1 MFPTKRQETLMAKKT
16 IRIYSDPAG
25 GWGALKATGE
35 ALALQ
40 GVAVS
45 GAKTL
50 LHMNQPEG
58 FDCPGCAWP
67 DPKHTSSFEFCENGA
82 KAVAWEATVNRC
94 TPEFFAQH
102 SVSEL
107 AAWDDYDLEMAGRLT
122 HPMVYD
128 AASDRYVPI
137 GWDDAFA
144 LIATH
149 LNALESPDQA
159 DFYTSGR
166 ASNEAAFLY
175 QIFVREFGT
184 NNFPDCS
191 NMCHEA
197 TSVGL
202 PESIGVGKGTVLLE
216 DFAQADAIF
225 IFGQNPGTNSPR
237 MMSDLHSASRRGAS
251 IVSFNPFRERALE
264 RFAAPQDPVEMATLG
279 STKISSFLYQ
289 VRVGGDAAVLKGM
302 MKAVMEADDAA
313 LAANRP
319 RVLDIAFIEEHT
331 HGIEALFAD
340 LRATSWDAIVRQ
352 SGLARADIENA
363 AKLYMQANN
372 AILVYGMGLTQHRR
386 GTETVQQVANL
397 ALLRGNIGRPGAG
410 VCPVRGHSNVQGNRT
425 VGITEKPSPALIDG
439 IERAFGFRPPATHGH
454 DVIGTIESM
463 MRGEAKVFVALGGN
477 FAAAV
482 PDWIRVQAAMR
493 KLDLTVHIAT
503 KLNRS
508 HLVHG
513 KNALILPCLGR
524 TEIDIQADGPQSI
537 TVEDSMSM
545 VHASAG
551 RNEPASPHLRSEP
564 AIVAGIA
571 RATLGSRSHVDWEHL
586 VASYDRIRDKIE
598 TVYPIFDAYNE
609 RIRVPGGF
617 HLASSARE
625 RVWATPTGR
634 ANFIVFQGLDEDPH
648 EHDPDALW
656 LTTMRSHDQYNTT
669 LYSHSDRYR
678 GVFGQRDVVFM
689 NARELHKRGLQAGD
703 RVDIHTLASDGMER
717 VIRNFKAI
725 EFSLPDGCCG
735 AYYPEANPLVPLYAF
750 DPKSRTPSYKSVPV
764 KIARAATPAADTP
777 RKPATAAATGA
788 QHASE

>member
-1 MFPTKRQETLMAKKT
+1 VAKKKKE

-40 GVAVS
+40 GIALS

-82 KAVAWEATVNRC
+82 KAVAWEATANRC
-94 TPEFFAQH
+94 TPDFFAVH
-102 SVSEL
+102 TVSEL

-128 AASDRYVPI
+128 KRSDRYLPI
-137 GWDDAFA
+137 AWADAFE
-144 LIATH
+144 LVATH
-149 LNALESPDQA
+149 LNALDSADQA

-216 DFAQADAIF
+216 DFEEADAIF

-237 MMSDLHSASRRGAS
+237 MMSDLHSASRRGAK

-264 RFAAPQDPVEMATLG
+264 RFASPQDPVEMATLG
-279 STKISSFLYQ
+279 YTKISSFLYQ
-289 VRVGGDAAVLKGM
+289 VRVGGDVAALKGI
-302 MKAVMEADDAA
+302 MKSIVEADDAA
-313 LAANRP
+313 IAAGTT
-319 RVLDIAFIEEHT
+319 RVLDTGFIETHT
-331 HGIEALFAD
+331 HGINELLAD
-340 LRATSWDAIVRQ
+340 LRGTSWDEIVRG
-352 SGLARADIENA
+352 SGLSKDDIENSA
-363 AKLYMQANN
+363 NVYMEAKNV
-372 AILVYGMGLTQHRR
+372 ILVYGMGLTQHHR
-386 GTETVQQVANL
+386 GTENIQQVANL

-410 VCPVRGHSNVQGNRT
+410 ICPVRGHSNVQGNRT
-425 VGITEKPSPALIDG
+425 VGITEKVSPALIAG
-439 IERAFGFRPPATHGH
+439 IERTFGFRPPLTQGH
-454 DVIGTIESM
+454 DVIATIESM
-463 MRGEAKVFVALGGN
+463 ISGEAKVFMALGGN

-482 PDWIRVQAAMR
+482 PDWVRVQAAMR
-493 KLDLTVHIAT
+493 NLNLTVHIAT

-508 HLVHG
+508 HVVHG
-513 KNALILPCLGR
+513 KEALILPCLGR
-524 TEIDIQADGPQSI
+524 TEVDVQAEGSQSI

-545 VHASAG
+545 VHASGG
-551 RNEPASPHLRSEP
+551 RNDPASPHLKSEP
-564 AIVAGIA
+564 AIIAGIA
-571 RATLGSRSHVDWEHL
+571 RATIGSGSQVAWEHL
-586 VASYDRIRDKIE
+586 LGSYDRIRDTIE
-598 TVYPIFDAYNE
+598 SVYPAFASYNE

-617 HLASSARE
+617 HLPSSARK
-625 RVWATPTGR
+625 RVWDTPSGR
-634 ANFIVFQGLDEDPH
+634 ANFLVFKGLDEDPH
-648 EHDPDALW
+648 QENPEALW

-689 NARELHKRGLQAGD
+689 NQRELQKRNLRPSERID
-703 RVDIHTLASDGMER
+703 VFTLSTDGIER
-717 VIRNFKAI
+717 VVRNFLVI
-725 EFSLPDGCCG
+725 EYSLPDGCCG

-750 DPKSRTPSYKSVPV
+750 DQRSRTPSYKSVPV
-764 KIARAATPAADTP
+764 RIARAAVVGPQPSPQAV
-777 RKPATAAATGA
+777 
-788 QHASE
+788 ASMF

>member
-1 MFPTKRQETLMAKKT
+1 MSRKKT
-16 IRIYSDPAG
+16 VRIYSEPAG

-40 GVAVS
+40 GVPIS

-82 KAVAWEATVNRC
+82 KAVAWEATAKRC
-94 TPEFFAQH
+94 TPEFFAAH
-102 SVSEL
+102 SVTEL
-107 AAWDDYDLEMAGRLT
+107 SAWDDYDLEMAGRLT

-128 AASDRYVPI
+128 EATDRYLPI
-137 GWDDAFA
+137 AWDDAFA
-144 LIATH
+144 LIAKH
-149 LNALESPDQA
+149 LRALGHPDQA

-175 QIFVREFGT
+175 QLFVREFGT

-202 PESIGVGKGTVLLE
+202 PQSIGVGKGTVLLE
-216 DFAQADAIF
+216 DFEQADAIF

-237 MMSDLHSASRRGAS
+237 MMSDLHAASRRGAM
-251 IVSFNPFRERALE
+251 IGSFNPFRERALE
-264 RFAAPQDPVEMATLG
+264 RFAAPQDPLEMATLG
-279 STKISSFLYQ
+279 STRISAFLYQ
-289 VRVGGDAAVLKGM
+289 VRVGGDVAVLKGM
-302 MKAVMEADDAA
+302 MKALVEADDAA
-313 LAANRP
+313 LATNRP
-319 RVLDIAFIEEHT
+319 RVLDIEFIENHT
-331 HGIEALFAD
+331 HGIAALLDD
-340 LRATSWDAIVRQ
+340 LRGTSWDAIEHQ
-352 SGLARADIENA
+352 SGLARDDIENA
-363 AKLYMQANN
+363 AQVYMNAKN
-372 AILVYGMGLTQHRR
+372 AILVYGMGLTQHHR
-386 GTETVQQVANL
+386 GTENVQQMANL

-410 VCPVRGHSNVQGNRT
+410 ICPVRGHSNVQGNRT
-425 VGITEKPSPALIDG
+425 VGITEKTTDALLDG
-439 IERAFGFRPPATHGH
+439 IERTFGFRAPAAHGH
-454 DVIGTIESM
+454 DVLGAIDAM
-463 MRGEAKVFVALGGN
+463 MRGDAKVFVALGGN

-482 PDWIRVQAAMR
+482 PDWVRVQAAMR
-493 KLDLTVHIAT
+493 KLELTVQIST

-513 KNALILPCLGR
+513 REALILPCLGR
-524 TEIDIQADGPQSI
+524 TEIDVQAEGPQSI

-551 RNEPASPHLRSEP
+551 RNPPASAHLRSEP

-571 RATLGSRSHVDWEHL
+571 RATLGDTSRVPWEHL
-586 VASYDRIRDKIE
+586 VANYDRIRDAIE
-598 TVYPIFDAYNE
+598 RVFPIFRAYNE

-617 HLASSARE
+617 HLASTARE

-634 ANFIVFQGLDEDPH
+634 ANFIVFKGLDEDPYH
-648 EHDPDALW
+648 DDPDALW

-678 GVFGQRDVVFM
+678 GIFGQRDVVFM
-689 NARELHKRGLQAGD
+689 NRRELQKRNLHPGE
-703 RVDIHTLASDGMER
+703 RVDMVGLSTDGIER
-717 VIRNFKAI
+717 VIRSFKVV
-725 EFSLPDGCCG
+725 EYSLPDGCCG
-735 AYYPEANPLVPLYAF
+735 AYYPEANPLVPLHAF
-750 DPKSRTPSYKSVPV
+750 DPQSRTPSYKSVPV
-764 KIARAATPAADTP
+764 KVVRAAAVGPGCAARA
-777 RKPATAAATGA
+777 TARAGA
-788 QHASE
+788 LAR

>member
-1 MFPTKRQETLMAKKT
+1 MAKGKT
-16 IRIYSDPAG
+16 IRIYSEPAG

-50 LHMNQPEG
+50 LRMNQPEG

-67 DPKHTSSFEFCENGA
+67 DAKHTSSFEFCENGA
-82 KAVAWEATVNRC
+82 KAVAWEATAYRC
-94 TPEFFAQH
+94 TPEFFAAH
-102 SVSEL
+102 TVTEL
-107 AAWDDYDLEMAGRLT
+107 SAWNDYDLEMAGRLT
-122 HPMVYD
+122 HPMTYD
-128 AASDRYVPI
+128 AATDRYLPI
-137 GWDDAFA
+137 EWNDAFA
-144 LIATH
+144 LVASH
-149 LNALESPDQA
+149 LNGLDSPHQA

-175 QIFVREFGT
+175 QVFVREFGT

-202 PESIGVGKGTVLLE
+202 PQSIGVGKGTVLLD
-216 DFAQADAIF
+216 DFEEADAIF

-237 MMSDLHSASRRGAS
+237 MMSDLHSAARRGAK

-264 RFAAPQDPVEMATLG
+264 RFASPQDPIEMATLG
-279 STKISSFLYQ
+279 FTQISSFFYQ
-289 VRVGGDAAVLKGM
+289 VRVGGDVAVLKGI
-302 MKAVMEADDAA
+302 MKAVIEADEAA
-313 LAANRP
+313 LAADTP
-319 RVLDIAFIEEHT
+319 RVLDIEFIEGHT
-331 HGIEALFAD
+331 HGLDDLLAD
-340 LRATSWDAIVRQ
+340 LRATDWDEIVKQ
-352 SGLARADIENA
+352 SGLSRDDIQNA
-363 AKLYMQANN
+363 ANIYMNAKN
-372 AILVYGMGLTQHRR
+372 AILVYGMGLTQHHR
-386 GTETVQQVANL
+386 GTECVQQVANL

-425 VGITEKPSPALIDG
+425 VGITEKPSAALIDG
-439 IERAFGFRPPATHGH
+439 IERAFGFRPPAEHGN
-454 DVIGTIESM
+454 DVIATLDAM
-463 MRGEAKVFVALGGN
+463 MRGDAKVFMALGGN

-482 PDWIRVQAAMR
+482 PDWVRVQAAMR
-493 KLDLTVHIAT
+493 NLDLTVHIAT

-513 KNALILPCLGR
+513 KAALILPCLGR
-524 TEIDIQADGPQSI
+524 TEVDIQADGPQSI

-545 VHASAG
+545 VHASGG
-551 RNEPASPHLRSEP
+551 RNEPASPHLKSEP

-571 RATLGSRSHVDWEHL
+571 RATMGPDSHVDWEYL

-598 TVYPIFDAYNE
+598 IVYPIFQAYNE

-617 HLASSARE
+617 HLASTARE

-634 ANFIVFQGLDEDPH
+634 ANFLVFEGLDEDPVQS
-648 EHDPDALW
+648 DPDALW

-678 GVFGQRDVVFM
+678 GVFGQRDVVFL
-689 NARELHKRGLQAGD
+689 NPREMQKRGLHAGD
-703 RVDIHTLASDGMER
+703 RVDIFALSLDGIER
-717 VIRNFKAI
+717 VIRSFKVI
-725 EFSLPDGCCG
+725 EYTLPDGCCG

-750 DPKSRTPSYKSVPV
+750 DQKSRTPSYKSVPV
-764 KIARAATPAADTP
+764 RIARAASADAGSTYQAATVG
-777 RKPATAAATGA
+777 ATGA
-788 QHASE
+788 QHASQ

>member
-1 MFPTKRQETLMAKKT
+1 MATRKD
-16 IRIYSDPAG
+16 IRIYSEPAG

-35 ALALQ
+35 ALAVQ
-40 GVAVS
+40 GIAVS

-50 LHMNQPEG
+50 LHMNQPQG

-82 KAVAWEATVNRC
+82 KAVAWEATAMRC
-94 TPEFFAQH
+94 TPDFFAAH

-107 AAWDDYDLEMAGRLT
+107 TAWDDYDLEMAGRLT
-122 HPMVYD
+122 HPMRYD
-128 AASDRYVPI
+128 AASDRYMPI
-137 GWDDAFA
+137 EWADAFA
-144 LIATH
+144 LIGAH
-149 LNALESPDQA
+149 LNALDHPDQA

-175 QIFVREFGT
+175 QLFIREFGT

-216 DFAQADAIF
+216 DFEQADAIF

-237 MMSDLHSASRRGAS
+237 MMSDLHAASRRGGK

-264 RFAAPQDPVEMATLG
+264 RFASPQNPVEMATLG
-279 STKISSFLYQ
+279 FTQISTFLYQ
-289 VRVGGDAAVLKGM
+289 VRVGGDVAVLKGM
-302 MKAVMEADDAA
+302 MKAIVDADDAA
-313 LAANRP
+313 LAADQP
-319 RVLDIAFIEEHT
+319 RILDIEFIEGHT
-331 HGIEALFAD
+331 HGIDALLAD
-340 LRATSWDAIVRQ
+340 LRTTGWDAIERQ
-352 SGLARADIENA
+352 SGLSRADITNA
-363 AKLYMQANN
+363 ATLYMNAKN
-372 AILVYGMGLTQHRR
+372 AILVYGMGLTQHHR
-386 GTETVQQVANL
+386 GTENVQQIANL

-425 VGITEKPSPALIDG
+425 VGITEKPSTQLLDG
-439 IERAFGFRPPATHGH
+439 IERAFGFRPPAAHGR
-454 DVIGTIESM
+454 DVVATIEAM
-463 MRGEAKVFVALGGN
+463 MRGDSKVFIGLGGN

-482 PDWIRVQAAMR
+482 PDWVRVQAAIR
-493 KLDLTVHIAT
+493 KLNLTVHIAT

-513 KNALILPCLGR
+513 RDALILPCLGR

-551 RNEPASPHLRSEP
+551 RNEPASPHLLSEP
-564 AIVAGIA
+564 AIVAGFA
-571 RATLGSRSHVDWEHL
+571 RATMGPQSHVRWEEMI
-586 VASYDRIRDKIE
+586 ADYDRIRDAIE
-598 TVYPIFDAYNE
+598 IVFPAFQAYNA

-617 HLASSARE
+617 HLASTARD
-625 RVWATPTGR
+625 RIWATSTGR
-634 ANFIVFQGLDEDPH
+634 ANFLVFKGLDEDPH
-648 EHDPDALW
+648 QHDPDALW

-689 NARELHKRGLQAGD
+689 NARELKKRDLHPGE
-703 RVDIHTLASDGMER
+703 RVDIVSLSTDGIDR
-717 VIRNFKAI
+717 VIRSFKVI
-725 EFSLPDGCCG
+725 EYSLPDGCCG
-735 AYYPEANPLVPLYAF
+735 AYYPEANPLVPLYAY
-750 DPKSRTPSYKSVPV
+750 DQKSRTPSYKSVPV
-764 KIARAATPAADTP
+764 KVV
-777 RKPATAAATGA
+777 TAAANGPDSATRAVVMPA
-788 QHASE
+788 QEMHRAHQ

>member
-1 MFPTKRQETLMAKKT
+1 MGKKKV

-35 ALALQ
+35 ALTLQ
-40 GVAVS
+40 GIPVS

-50 LHMNQPEG
+50 LHMNQPQG

-94 TPEFFAQH
+94 TPEFFAAH

-107 AAWDDYDLEMAGRLT
+107 TAWDDYDLEMVGRLT

-128 AASDRYVPI
+128 AITDRYAPI
-137 GWDDAFA
+137 SWDDAFA
-144 LIATH
+144 LVGRH
-149 LNALESPDQA
+149 LNALDHPDQA

-175 QIFVREFGT
+175 QLFVREFGS

-202 PESIGVGKGTVLLE
+202 PQSIGVGKGTVLLE
-216 DFAQADAIF
+216 DFEHADAIF

-237 MMSDLHSASRRGAS
+237 MMSDLHSASRRGAK

-264 RFAAPQDPVEMATLG
+264 RFASPQNPVEMATLG
-279 STKISSFLYQ
+279 YTPISTFLYQ
-289 VRVGGDAAVLKGM
+289 VKVGGDVAVLKGM
-302 MKAVMEADDAA
+302 MKAIVEADDAA
-313 LAANRP
+313 LAADKP
-319 RVLDIAFIEEHT
+319 RILDIEFIEGHT
-331 HGIEALFAD
+331 HGIDVLLDD
-340 LRATSWDAIVRQ
+340 LRATSWDAIERH
-352 SGLARADIENA
+352 SGLSRDDIENA
-363 AKLYMQANN
+363 ANIYMRAEN
-372 AILVYGMGLTQHRR
+372 AILVYGMGITQHHR
-386 GTETVQQVANL
+386 GTENVQQIANL
-397 ALLRGNIGRPGAG
+397 ALLRGNVGREGAG
-410 VCPVRGHSNVQGNRT
+410 ICPVRGHSNVQGNRT
-425 VGITEKPSPALIDG
+425 VGITEKPNKGLIEG
-439 IERAFGFRPPATHGH
+439 IERAFGFRPPSNHGN
-454 DVIGTIESM
+454 DVIATLEAM
-463 MRGEAKVFVALGGN
+463 MRGDAKVFVGLGGN
-477 FAAAV
+477 FAAAI
-482 PDWIRVQAAMR
+482 PDWVRMQEAIR

-513 KNALILPCLGR
+513 KAALILPCLGR
-524 TEIDIQADGPQSI
+524 TEIDIQAGGPQSI

-551 RNEPASPHLRSEP
+551 RNEPASPHLMSEP

-571 RATLGSRSHVDWEHL
+571 RATLGEKSRVPWEQM
-586 VASYDRIRDKIE
+586 VANYDHIRDAIE
-598 TVYPIFDAYNE
+598 IVFPIFQAYNE

-617 HLASSARE
+617 HLTSNARE
-625 RVWATPTGR
+625 RVWDTPTGR
-634 ANFIVFQGLDEDPH
+634 ANFLVFKGLDENPWHD
-648 EHDPDALW
+648 DPDALW

-689 NARELHKRGLQAGD
+689 NQHELQKRGLHPGE
-703 RVDIHTLASDGMER
+703 RVDIVALSTDGIER
-717 VIRNFKAI
+717 VVRSFKVV
-725 EFSLPDGCCG
+725 EYSLPDGCCG
-735 AYYPEANPLVPLYAF
+735 AYYPEVNPLVPLYAF
-750 DPKSRTPSYKSVPV
+750 DPQSRTPSYKSVPV
-764 KIARAATPAADTP
+764 KIVRAAAVGPESATRAIVVQAAPQAEETS
-777 RKPATAAATGA
+777 
-788 QHASE
+788 HA

>member
-1 MFPTKRQETLMAKKT
+1 MLLNETAKETDMVKRKE
-16 IRIYSDPAG
+16 IRIYSEPAG

-50 LHMNQPEG
+50 LRMNQPEG

-82 KAVAWEATVNRC
+82 KAVAWEATANRC
-94 TPEFFAQH
+94 TPDFFAAH

-107 AAWDDYDLEMAGRLT
+107 TAWDDYDLEMAGRLT
-122 HPMVYD
+122 HPMAYD
-128 AASDRYVPI
+128 DATDRYRPI
-137 GWDDAFA
+137 EWEDAFA
-144 LIATH
+144 MIARH
-149 LNALESPDQA
+149 LNGLDSPDQA

-175 QIFVREFGT
+175 QVFVREFGT

-216 DFAQADAIF
+216 DFEHADAIF

-237 MMSDLHSASRRGAS
+237 MMSDLHSASRRGAK

-264 RFAAPQDPVEMATLG
+264 RFASPQNPVEMATLG
-279 STKISSFLYQ
+279 STQISSFLYQ
-289 VRVGGDAAVLKGM
+289 VRVGGDVAVLKGM
-302 MKAVMEADDAA
+302 MKAIVEADDAA
-313 LAANRP
+313 LAANLP
-319 RVLDIAFIEEHT
+319 RVLDIDFIDAHT
-331 HGIEALFAD
+331 HGIDALLDD
-340 LRATSWDAIVRQ
+340 LRNTSWDAIVPQ
-352 SGLARADIENA
+352 SGLTRADIENA
-363 AKLYMQANN
+363 ANIYMQAKNV
-372 AILVYGMGLTQHRR
+372 ILVYGMGLTQHHR
-386 GTETVQQVANL
+386 GTETVQQIANL

-425 VGITEKPSPALIDG
+425 VGITEKPSPQLIDG
-439 IERAFGFRPPATHGH
+439 IERAFGFRPPVSHGH
-454 DVIGTIESM
+454 DVIAAIDSM
-463 MRGEAKVFVALGGN
+463 MHGDAKVFVALGGN

-482 PDWIRVQAAMR
+482 PDWVRVQAAMR

-513 KNALILPCLGR
+513 KDALILPCLGR

-545 VHASAG
+545 VHASGG
-551 RNEPASPHLRSEP
+551 RNQPASPHLKSEP

-571 RATLGSRSHVDWEHL
+571 RATLGPDSHVRWEHL
-586 VASYDRIRDKIE
+586 VESYDRIRDAIE
-598 TVYPIFDAYNE
+598 IVYPIFERYNE
-609 RIRVPGGF
+609 RIREPGGF
-617 HLASSARE
+617 HLTSTARE
-625 RVWATPTGR
+625 RVWMTPTGR
-634 ANFIVFQGLDEDPH
+634 ANFLVFEGLDEDPSH
-648 EHDPDALW
+648 DDPDTLR

-689 NARELHKRGLQAGD
+689 NAREWQKRNVHPGE
-703 RVDIHTLASDGMER
+703 RVDIVAVSKDGIER
-717 VIRNFKAI
+717 VIRGFKAV
-725 EFSLPDGCCG
+725 EYELPDGCCG
-735 AYYPEANPLVPLYAF
+735 AYYPEANPLVPLHAF
-750 DPKSRTPSYKSVPV
+750 DAKSRTPSYKSVPV
-764 KIARAATPAADTP
+764 KVVRSAAVKDTQRAAVEGD
-777 RKPATAAATGA
+777 
-788 QHASE
+788 QHAYQ

>member
-1 MFPTKRQETLMAKKT
+1 MGKKKV

-35 ALALQ
+35 ALTLQ
-40 GVAVS
+40 GIPVS

-94 TPEFFAQH
+94 TPEFFAAH

-107 AAWDDYDLEMAGRLT
+107 TAWDDYDLEMVGRLT

-137 GWDDAFA
+137 EWDDAFA
-144 LIATH
+144 LVGRH
-149 LNALESPDQA
+149 LNALDHPDQA

-175 QIFVREFGT
+175 QLFVREFGS

-202 PESIGVGKGTVLLE
+202 PQSIGVGKGTVLLE
-216 DFAQADAIF
+216 DFEHADAIF

-237 MMSDLHSASRRGAS
+237 MMSDLHSASRRGAK

-264 RFAAPQDPVEMATLG
+264 RFASPQNPVEMATLG
-279 STKISSFLYQ
+279 STPISTYLYQ
-289 VRVGGDAAVLKGM
+289 VRVGGDVAVLKGM
-302 MKAVMEADDAA
+302 MKAIVEADDAA
-313 LAANRP
+313 LAADQP
-319 RVLDIAFIEEHT
+319 RILDIEFIEGHT
-331 HGIEALFAD
+331 HGIDALLDD
-340 LRATSWDAIVRQ
+340 LRATSWDAIEQ
-352 SGLARADIENA
+352 HAGLSRADIENA
-363 AKLYMQANN
+363 ANIYMRAEN
-372 AILVYGMGLTQHRR
+372 AILVYGMGITQHHR
-386 GTETVQQVANL
+386 GTENVQQIANL
-397 ALLRGNIGRPGAG
+397 ALLRGNVGRPGAG
-410 VCPVRGHSNVQGNRT
+410 ICPVRGHSNVQGNRT
-425 VGITEKPSPALIDG
+425 VGITEKPSQALVDG
-439 IERAFGFRPPATHGH
+439 IERAFGFRPPGNHGN
-454 DVIGTIESM
+454 DVIATLEAM
-463 MRGEAKVFVALGGN
+463 MRGEAKVFIGLGGN
-477 FAAAV
+477 FAAAI
-482 PDWIRVQAAMR
+482 PDWVRMQEAIRT
-493 KLDLTVHIAT
+493 LDLTVHIAT

-513 KNALILPCLGR
+513 KAALILPCLGR

-545 VHASAG
+545 VHASGG
-551 RNEPASPHLRSEP
+551 RNEPASPHLKSEP

-571 RATLGSRSHVDWEHL
+571 RATLGARSRVPWEQMI
-586 VASYDRIRDKIE
+586 ANYDRIRDAIE
-598 TVYPIFDAYNE
+598 IVFPIFQAYNE
-609 RIRVPGGF
+609 RIRMPGGF
-617 HLASSARE
+617 HLVSSARE
-625 RVWATPTGR
+625 RVWNTPTGK
-634 ANFIVFQGLDEDPH
+634 ANFLVFKGLDENPWHNDD
-648 EHDPDALW
+648 EALW

-689 NARELHKRGLQAGD
+689 NQHELRKRGLHPGE
-703 RVDIHTLASDGMER
+703 RVDIVALSTDGIER
-717 VIRNFKAI
+717 VVRSFKVV
-725 EFSLPDGCCG
+725 EYSLPDGCCG
-735 AYYPEANPLVPLYAF
+735 AYYPEVNPLVPLYAF
-750 DPKSRTPSYKSVPV
+750 DPQSRTPSYKSVPV
-764 KIARAATPAADTP
+764 KIVRAVAVGPDSATRAIAVPSVTMQ
-777 RKPATAAATGA
+777 TEETS
-788 QHASE
+788 HA

>member
-1 MFPTKRQETLMAKKT
+1 MAKKKQ
-16 IRIYSDPAG
+16 IRIYSEPAG

-40 GVAVS
+40 GVAIS

-50 LHMNQPEG
+50 LRMNQPEG

-94 TPEFFAQH
+94 TPAFFAAH

-107 AAWDDYDLEMAGRLT
+107 SAWDDYDLEIAGRLT

-128 AASDRYVPI
+128 RASDRYVPI
-137 GWDDAFA
+137 EWNDAFA
-144 LIATH
+144 LVAKH
-149 LNALESPDQA
+149 LNGLDHPDQA

-202 PESIGVGKGTVLLE
+202 PQSIGVGKGTVLLE
-216 DFAQADAIF
+216 DFEHADAIF

-237 MMSDLHSASRRGAS
+237 MMSDLHSASRRGAK

-264 RFAAPQDPVEMATLG
+264 RFAAPQDAVEMATLG
-279 STKISSFLYQ
+279 STQISSFLYQ
-289 VRVGGDAAVLKGM
+289 VRVGGDVAALKGM
-302 MKAVMEADDAA
+302 MKALIEADDAA
-313 LAANRP
+313 LAADRP
-319 RVLDIAFIEEHT
+319 RVLDIEFIEGHT
-331 HGIEALFAD
+331 HGFDDLAAD
-340 LRATSWDAIVRQ
+340 LRATGWDLIVQQ
-352 SGLARADIENA
+352 SGLSRDDIQNA
-363 AKLYMQANN
+363 ANIYMSAKNV
-372 AILVYGMGLTQHRR
+372 ILVYGMGLTQHHR
-386 GTETVQQVANL
+386 GTENVQQVANL

-425 VGITEKPSPALIDG
+425 VGITEKPSAALIDG
-439 IERAFGFRPPATHGH
+439 VERAFGFRPPADHGH
-454 DVIGTIESM
+454 DVIATIDSM
-463 MRGEAKVFVALGGN
+463 IRGDAKVFVALGGN

-482 PDWIRVQAAMR
+482 PDWVRVQAAMR

-513 KNALILPCLGR
+513 KEALILPCLGR

-545 VHASAG
+545 VHASGG
-551 RNEPASPHLRSEP
+551 RNEPASPHLKSEP

-571 RATLGSRSHVDWEHL
+571 RATLGSGSHVDWEHL
-586 VASYDRIRDKIE
+586 VASYDRIREKIE
-598 TVYPIFDAYNE
+598 IVYPMFQAYNE
-609 RIRVPGGF
+609 RIRMPGGF
-617 HLASSARE
+617 HLASTARE
-625 RVWATPTGR
+625 RVWATPNGR
-634 ANFIVFQGLDEDPH
+634 ANFLVFKGLDEDPAH
-648 EHDPDALW
+648 HDPDALW

-689 NARELHKRGLQAGD
+689 NPRELRKRNLHPGE
-703 RVDIHTLASDGMER
+703 RVDVWALSTDGIER
-717 VIRNFKAI
+717 VIRSFKVV
-725 EFSLPDGCCG
+725 EYSLPDGCGG

-750 DPKSRTPSYKSVPV
+750 DPQSRTPSYKSVPV
-764 KIARAATPAADTP
+764 KISRAAAVGADSSHHAAVLDTA
-777 RKPATAAATGA
+777 RVH
-788 QHASE
+788 HASE

>member
-1 MFPTKRQETLMAKKT
+1 MSEKKV
-16 IRIYSDPAG
+16 IRIYGEPAG

-35 ALALQ
+35 ALKIQ
-40 GVAVS
+40 GIPVS

-50 LHMNQPEG
+50 LHMNQPQG

-82 KAVAWEATVNRC
+82 KAVAWEATAMRC

-107 AAWDDYDLEMAGRLT
+107 AAWNDYDLEMAGRLT
-122 HPMVYD
+122 HPMVYE

-137 GWDDAFA
+137 EWDEAFA
-144 LIATH
+144 LVGRH
-149 LNALESPDQA
+149 LNALDHPDQA

-175 QIFVREFGT
+175 QLFVREFGT

-202 PESIGVGKGTVLLE
+202 PQSIGVGKGTVLLE
-216 DFAQADAIF
+216 DFEHADAIF

-237 MMSDLHSASRRGAS
+237 MMSDLHSASRRGAK

-264 RFAAPQDPVEMATLG
+264 RFASPQNPVEMATLG
-279 STKISSFLYQ
+279 FTNISSFLYQ
-289 VRVGGDAAVLKGM
+289 VRVGGDVAALKGM
-302 MKAVMEADDAA
+302 MKAIVEADDEAILGDA
-313 LAANRP
+313 P
-319 RVLDIAFIEEHT
+319 RVLDIAFIEGHT
-331 HGIEALFAD
+331 RGIDALLAD
-340 LRATSWDAIVRQ
+340 LRATPWDAIERH
-352 SGLARADIENA
+352 SGLTRDALTNAANVYMRAD
-363 AKLYMQANN
+363 N
-372 AILVYGMGLTQHRR
+372 AILVYGMGITQHRR
-386 GTETVQQVANL
+386 GTEAVQQIANL
-397 ALLRGNIGRPGAG
+397 ALLRGNVGRPGAG
-410 VCPVRGHSNVQGNRT
+410 ICPVRGHSNVQGNRT
-425 VGITEKPSPALIDG
+425 VGITEKPNAQLIAG
-439 IERAFGFRPPATHGH
+439 IERAFGFTPPKKHGNDVVATL
-454 DVIGTIESM
+454 ESM

-477 FAAAV
+477 FAAAI
-482 PDWIRVQAAMR
+482 PDWARMQGAIRE
-493 KLDLTVHIAT
+493 LDLTVHIAT

-513 KNALILPCLGR
+513 RDALILPCLGR

-551 RNEPASPHLRSEP
+551 RNEPASPHLLSEP

-571 RATLGSRSHVDWEHL
+571 RATLGEQSRVPWEHL
-586 VASYDRIRDKIE
+586 VANYDRIRDAIE
-598 TVYPIFDAYNE
+598 IVFPIFQAYNA

-617 HLASSARE
+617 HLTSSARE
-625 RVWATPTGR
+625 RVWNTDTGR
-634 ANFIVFQGLDEDPH
+634 ANFLVFDGLDEDPAPI
-648 EHDPDALW
+648 DPDALS

-678 GVFGQRDVVFM
+678 GVFGQRDVIFM
-689 NARELHKRGLQAGD
+689 NPRELTKRGLHAGD
-703 RVDIHTLASDGMER
+703 RVDIFAIADDGIER
-717 VIRNFKAI
+717 VIRNFKAV
-725 EFSLPDGCCG
+725 EYSLPDGCCG
-735 AYYPEANPLVPLYAF
+735 AYYPEVNPLVPLYAF
-750 DPKSRTPSYKSVPV
+750 DPQSRTPSYKSVPV
-764 KIARAATPAADTP
+764 RVARTIVEPQREDVRYA
-777 RKPATAAATGA
+777 
-788 QHASE
+788 

>member
-1 MFPTKRQETLMAKKT
+1 MAKEKV
-16 IRIYSDPAG
+16 IRIYSEPAG

-40 GVAVS
+40 GITVS

-50 LHMNQPEG
+50 LRMNQPDG

-67 DPKHTSSFEFCENGA
+67 DAKHTSSFEFCENGA

-94 TPEFFAQH
+94 TPEFFAAH
-102 SVSEL
+102 SVTEL
-107 AAWDDYDLEMAGRLT
+107 TAWDDYDLEMVGRLT
-122 HPMVYD
+122 HPMAYD
-128 AASDRYVPI
+128 AASDRYLPI
-137 GWDDAFA
+137 AWDDAFA
-144 LIATH
+144 LVAKH
-149 LNALESPDQA
+149 LNDLDHPDQA

-216 DFAQADAIF
+216 DFEHADAIF

-237 MMSDLHSASRRGAS
+237 MMSDLHSASRRGAK

-264 RFAAPQDPVEMATLG
+264 RFASPQNPLEMATLG
-279 STKISSFLYQ
+279 FTQISTFFYQ
-289 VRVGGDAAVLKGM
+289 LRVGGDVAVLKGM
-302 MKAVMEADDAA
+302 MKALIEADDAA
-313 LAANRP
+313 LAADQP
-319 RVLDIAFIEEHT
+319 RILDTGFIEGHT
-331 HGIEALFAD
+331 HGLDDLLAD
-340 LRATSWDAIVRQ
+340 LRATQWDAIVSQ
-352 SGLARADIENA
+352 SGLSRDEIQNA
-363 AKLYMQANN
+363 ANIYMQAKSV
-372 AILVYGMGLTQHRR
+372 ILVYGMGLTQHHR

-397 ALLRGNIGRPGAG
+397 ALLRGNVGRPGAG

-425 VGITEKPSPALIDG
+425 VGITEKPSAALIDG
-439 IERAFGFRPPATHGH
+439 IERAFGFRPPAAHGH
-454 DVIGTIESM
+454 DVIASIDSM
-463 MRGEAKVFVALGGN
+463 MRGDARVFMGLGGN

-482 PDWIRVQAAMR
+482 PDWVRVQAAMR
-493 KLDLTVHIAT
+493 KLDLTVYIAT

-513 KNALILPCLGR
+513 KQALILPCLGR

-545 VHASAG
+545 VHASGG
-551 RNEPASPHLRSEP
+551 RNEPASPHLKSEP

-571 RATLGSRSHVDWEHL
+571 RATMGPGSHVDWEHL
-586 VASYDRIRDKIE
+586 VASYDRIRNKIE
-598 TVYPIFDAYNE
+598 IVYPIFQAYNQ

-625 RVWATPTGR
+625 RVWATATGR
-634 ANFIVFQGLDEDPH
+634 ANFLVFKGLDEDPVQN
-648 EHDPDALW
+648 DPDALW

-689 NARELHKRGLQAGD
+689 NSHELQKRNLHAGD
-703 RVDIHTLASDGMER
+703 RVDIYALSNDGIER
-717 VIRNFKAI
+717 VIRHFKVV
-725 EFSLPDGCCG
+725 EYVLPDGCCG
-735 AYYPEANPLVPLYAF
+735 AYYPEANPLIPLYAF
-750 DPKSRTPSYKSVPV
+750 DQKSRTPSYKSVPV
-764 KIARAATPAADTP
+764 RIVP
-777 RKPATAAATGA
+777 AATGDA
-788 QHASE
+788 DSLQQSARLAPAGVSHAAH

>member
-1 MFPTKRQETLMAKKT
+1 MAKKKQ
-16 IRIYSDPAG
+16 IRIYSEPAG

-40 GVAVS
+40 GVAIS

-50 LHMNQPEG
+50 LRMNQPEG

-94 TPEFFAQH
+94 TPAFFAAH
-102 SVSEL
+102 SVSEMS
-107 AAWDDYDLEMAGRLT
+107 AWDDYDLEMACRLT

-128 AASDRYVPI
+128 RASDRYVPI
-137 GWDDAFA
+137 EWSDAFA
-144 LIATH
+144 LVAKH
-149 LNALESPDQA
+149 LNGLDHPDQA

-202 PESIGVGKGTVLLE
+202 PQSIGVGKGTVLLE
-216 DFAQADAIF
+216 DFEHADAIF

-237 MMSDLHSASRRGAS
+237 MMSDLHSASRRGAK

-279 STKISSFLYQ
+279 STQISSFLYQ
-289 VRVGGDAAVLKGM
+289 VRVGGDVAALKGM
-302 MKAVMEADDAA
+302 MKALIEADDAA
-313 LAANRP
+313 LAADRP
-319 RVLDIAFIEEHT
+319 RVLDIEFIEGHT
-331 HGIEALFAD
+331 HGFDDLAAD
-340 LRATSWDAIVRQ
+340 LRATGWDLIFQQ
-352 SGLARADIENA
+352 SGLSRDDIQNA
-363 AKLYMQANN
+363 ANIYMSAKNV
-372 AILVYGMGLTQHRR
+372 ILVYGMGLTQHHR
-386 GTETVQQVANL
+386 GTENVQQVANL

-425 VGITEKPSPALIDG
+425 VGITEKPSAALIDG
-439 IERAFGFRPPATHGH
+439 VERAFGFRPPADHGH
-454 DVIGTIESM
+454 DVIATIDSM
-463 MRGEAKVFVALGGN
+463 IRGDAKVFVALGGN

-482 PDWIRVQAAMR
+482 PDWVRVQAAMR

-513 KNALILPCLGR
+513 KEALILPCLAS

-545 VHASAG
+545 VHASGG
-551 RNEPASPHLRSEP
+551 RNEPASPHLKSEP

-571 RATLGSRSHVDWEHL
+571 RATLGAGSHVDWEHL
-586 VASYDRIRDKIE
+586 VASYDRIREKIE
-598 TVYPIFDAYNE
+598 IVYPMFQAYNE

-617 HLASSARE
+617 HLASTARE
-625 RVWATPTGR
+625 RVWATPNGR
-634 ANFIVFQGLDEDPH
+634 ANFLVFKGLDEDPAH
-648 EHDPDALW
+648 HDPDALW

-689 NARELHKRGLQAGD
+689 NPRELRKRNLHPGE
-703 RVDIHTLASDGMER
+703 RVDVWALSTDGIER
-717 VIRNFKAI
+717 VIRSFKVV
-725 EFSLPDGCCG
+725 EYSLPDGCCG
-735 AYYPEANPLVPLYAF
+735 AYYPEANSLVPLYAF
-750 DPKSRTPSYKSVPV
+750 DPQSRTPSYKSVPV
-764 KIARAATPAADTP
+764 KISRAAALGADSSHHAAVLDTA
-777 RKPATAAATGA
+777 RVH
-788 QHASE
+788 HASE

>member
-1 MFPTKRQETLMAKKT
+1 MAKGKK
-16 IRIYSDPAG
+16 IRIYSEPAG

-50 LHMNQPEG
+50 LRMNQPEG

-67 DPKHTSSFEFCENGA
+67 DAKHTSSFEFCENGA
-82 KAVAWEATVNRC
+82 KAVAWEATAFRC
-94 TPEFFAQH
+94 TPDFFAAH

-107 AAWDDYDLEMAGRLT
+107 TAWDDYDLEMAGRLT
-122 HPMVYD
+122 HPMAYD
-128 AASDRYVPI
+128 KATDRYLPI
-137 GWDDAFA
+137 EWDDAFA
-144 LIATH
+144 LVAKH
-149 LNALESPDQA
+149 LKGLDSPNQA

-175 QIFVREFGT
+175 QIFVREFGS

-202 PESIGVGKGTVLLE
+202 PESIGVGKGTVLLD
-216 DFAQADAIF
+216 DFEQADALF

-237 MMSDLHSASRRGAS
+237 MMSDLHAASRRGAK

-264 RFAAPQDPVEMATLG
+264 RFASPQNPVEMATLG
-279 STKISSFLYQ
+279 FTNISSFFYQ
-289 VRVGGDAAVLKGM
+289 VRVGGDVAVLKGM
-302 MKAVMEADDAA
+302 MKALIEADDAA
-313 LAANRP
+313 LAADQP
-319 RVLDIAFIEEHT
+319 RVLDIGFIEGHT
-331 HGIEALFAD
+331 HGIDDLLAD
-340 LRATSWDAIVRQ
+340 LRVTSWDAIVQQ
-352 SGLARADIENA
+352 SGLSRDDIQNAADIYMNA
-363 AKLYMQANN
+363 KNV
-372 AILVYGMGLTQHRR
+372 ILVYGMGLTQHHR

-439 IERAFGFRPPATHGH
+439 IERAFGFRAPAAHGH
-454 DVIGTIESM
+454 DVIAAIESM
-463 MRGEAKVFVALGGN
+463 MSGNARVFVALGGN

-482 PDWIRVQAAMR
+482 PDWVRVQAAMR

-513 KNALILPCLGR
+513 KDALILPCLGR
-524 TEIDIQADGPQSI
+524 TEIDIQAEGPQSI

-545 VHASAG
+545 VHASGG
-551 RNEPASPHLRSEP
+551 RNEPASPHLKSEP

-571 RATLGSRSHVDWEHL
+571 RATLGAGSRVEWEHL
-586 VASYDRIRDKIE
+586 VASYDRIREKIE
-598 TVYPIFDAYNE
+598 IVYPIFQAYNE

-634 ANFIVFQGLDEDPH
+634 ANFLVFKGLDEDPVQS
-648 EHDPDALW
+648 DPEALW

-678 GVFGQRDVVFM
+678 GVFGQRDVVFL
-689 NARELHKRGLQAGD
+689 NPHELQKRNLHAGD
-703 RVDIHTLASDGMER
+703 RVDVYALSTDGIER
-717 VIRNFKAI
+717 VIRDFMVI
-725 EFSLPDGCCG
+725 EYMLPDGCCG

-750 DPKSRTPSYKSVPV
+750 DQKSRTPSYKSVPV
-764 KIARAATPAADTP
+764 RIVRAAAAGAGATHPAAV
-777 RKPATAAATGA
+777 AGATGA
-788 QHASE
+788 HHATQ